1 MIIWALTIIKVFTVF
16 ISINN
21 NKSDHLK
28 IKDNKVYEYSQ
39 QYSSNVSNNNKLIL
53 IIIIIVTIMIIIIGI
68 IIITITKIIII
79 ITIITSIM

>member
-1 MIIWALTIIKVFTVF
+1 MIIWALIIIKVFTVF

-39 QYSSNVSNNNKLIL
+39 
-53 IIIIIVTIMIIIIGI
+53 
-68 IIITITKIIII
+68 
-79 ITIITSIM
+79 

>member
-39 QYSSNVSNNNKLIL
+39 QYSSNVSNNNKL
-53 IIIIIVTIMIIIIGI
+53 MIIIIGI
-68 IIITITKIIII
+68 TIITITKIIII
-79 ITIITSIM
+79 IIIITIIASIM